1 MIWYNPLTW
10 FPFTHQ
16 GRQTLI
22 YLVFAGAGPALCA
35 MVIWAMVTA
44 LGRNLFATF
53 SNLALIVASCLL
65 IIVTG
70 LAMFVSI
77 RAVKLGKDGFSAEGG
92 NDDESLHDG
101 DSVTFRKEAP

>member
-1 MIWYNPLTW
+1 MIWYNPFTW
-10 FPFTHQ
+10 VPFTHQ

-22 YLVFAGAGPALCA
+22 YLIFAGAGPALCL
-35 MVIWAMVTA
+35 MTIWAMVQA
-44 LGRNLFATF
+44 LRHGLLKTF
-53 SNLALIVASCLL
+53 SNLSLVVAASLL

-92 NDDESLHDG
+92 NDGDG
-101 DSVTFRKEAP
+101 Q